1 MDFAFLYI
9 TSIFFIIIFVIIYT
23 VCREKRPKQIHD
35 SSANQN
41 NNSRI
46 TSSTSVRNERLAIDV
61 ISSNRL
67 NDTGQQLNNP
77 NNILL
82 NQMVYTN
89 GLDGNVQKLQDGLP
103 SYDEAV
109 KKQSPF
115 FFKKKKLFL
124 FLSLRQCKNFFNC
137 TNYTLRL

>member
-109 KKQSPF
+109 KK
-115 FFKKKKLFL
+115 
-124 FLSLRQCKNFFNC
+124 
-137 TNYTLRL
+137 